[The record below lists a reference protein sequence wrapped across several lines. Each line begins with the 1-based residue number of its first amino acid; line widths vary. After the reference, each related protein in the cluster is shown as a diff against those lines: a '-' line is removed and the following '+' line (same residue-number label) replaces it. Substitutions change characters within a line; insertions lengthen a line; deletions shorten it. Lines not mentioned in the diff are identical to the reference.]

1 MGFKRKK
8 LLSKK
13 TKMSAALFGSIAC
26 AVTRAAMKPSLVTVA
41 VAASPRRN
49 MSDDG
54 GKSKDASGTVA
65 SAGDSFAKKEK
76 AEEARFIKKM
86 EAEEAEKKKKK
97 DAEKKKDD

>member
-1 MGFKRKK
+1 
-8 LLSKK
+8 
-13 TKMSAALFGSIAC
+13 MSAALFGSIAC

-86 EAEEAEKKKKK
+86 EAEQAEKKKK

>member
-1 MGFKRKK
+1 
-8 LLSKK
+8 
-13 TKMSAALFGSIAC
+13 MSAALFGSIAC

-54 GKSKDASGTVA
+54 KSKDSSGSVK

-86 EAEEAEKKKKK
+86 EAEQAEKKKKK
-97 DAEKKKDD
+97 DEKKKDD